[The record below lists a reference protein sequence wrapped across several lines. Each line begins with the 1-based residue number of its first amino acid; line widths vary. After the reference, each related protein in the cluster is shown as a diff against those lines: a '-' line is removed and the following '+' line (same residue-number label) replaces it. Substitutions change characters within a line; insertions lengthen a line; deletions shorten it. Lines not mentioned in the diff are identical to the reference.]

1 MTAARL
7 NLWLPVVLWAGL
19 IFALSSIPSLGTGL
33 GTWDL
38 VLRKMAHFAE
48 YAVLGGLL
56 QRAVGREPLAIL
68 LGSAYAVTDEFHQTF
83 VTGRQGAPLDWLV
96 DTLGVATGVLL
107 FARWAGERS

>member
-1 MTAARL
+1 M
-7 NLWLPVVLWAGL
+7 LWAGL

-38 VLRKMAHFAE
+38 VLRKMAHCAE

-96 DTLGVATGVLL
+96 DTLGVAAGVLL
-107 FARWAGERS
+107 FARWAGSRS